1 MFSVH
6 SNKANPEHQLV
17 STQLKKEGRVR
28 GQYLDRSNN
37 LILKNCM
44 TFYPYFLSTT
54 QINNECLSHTYALEC
69 AVSIQ
74 CTRETFLDISFKI
87 TGASTLGRPS
97 SYTSRFPAEP
107 LRFAKAGFYF
117 CFMSF
122 GLKGFLRFYLL
133 VTWFPFCLK
142 GIEVWKKYFAYTQ
155 EVNSTR

>member
-6 SNKANPEHQLV
+6 SNKASPEHQLV

-37 LILKNCM
+37 LILKNCI

-74 CTRETFLDISFKI
+74 YTRETFLDISFKI
-87 TGASTLGRPS
+87 AGASTLG

-122 GLKGFLRFYLL
+122 GLKGFLRYYLTSNMISFL
-133 VTWFPFCLK
+133 P
-142 GIEVWKKYFAYTQ
+142 
-155 EVNSTR
+155 

>member
-1 MFSVH
+1 MSLLPLIITCVHIMFSVH
-6 SNKANPEHQLV
+6 SNKASPEHQLV

-54 QINNECLSHTYALEC
+54 QINNEYLSHTYALEC

-74 CTRETFLDISFKI
+74 CTKETFLDISFKI
-87 TGASTLGRPS
+87 AGASTLGRPS

-107 LRFAKAGFYF
+107 LRFAKAGF
-117 CFMSF
+117 
-122 GLKGFLRFYLL
+122 LL
-133 VTWFPFCLK
+133 LLYVFWTKRLP
-142 GIEVWKKYFAYTQ
+142 
-155 EVNSTR
+155 